1 MHETKTGGYRY
12 DGSCY
17 DRGFSGLCG
26 PHLFADWLVPEAGR
40 PERIRRSEAMIVLGV
55 VVVFLGGYLVY
66 ALVHPENF

>member
-1 MHETKTGGYRY
+1 M
-12 DGSCY
+12 
-17 DRGFSGLCG
+17 
-26 PHLFADWLVPEAGR
+26 PEAGR